1 MRVLFWGT
9 PEFAAAPL
17 RALIG
22 EGFEVIGVVTQPDRP
37 QGRARV
43 LTAPPVKEIA
53 IEERIPVFQPV
64 KPKDPEF
71 AEMLVAMQPDISIVV
86 AYGHILPRQ
95 VIDLPR
101 LGTLNI
107 HASLLPALRGAAPI
121 QAAIRRGL
129 RETGVTIMR
138 MVPALDAGP
147 VILKARVPILDDETY
162 GELQVR
168 LSELGALSLLEALA
182 LVSIGEAVETVQD
195 DGLATYAP
203 KVTRDDARID
213 WSLGAAEVART
224 VRAYDPKP
232 GAFTTKSGTDV
243 KMFGPRVISADASGD
258 GQPRRHAGEVIVA
271 GDGLVVACG
280 DGAAVGIADVQ
291 PAGKGRMSSA
301 QWARGRGVAVG
312 DRLGG

>member
-22 EGFEVIGVVTQPDRP
+22 EGSEVIGVVTQPDRP
-37 QGRARV
+37 QGRSRV
-43 LTAPPVKEIA
+43 LTAPPVKQIA
-53 IEERIPVFQPV
+53 IEERIPVFQPAR
-64 KPKDPEF
+64 PKDPDF
-71 AEMLVAMQPDISIVV
+71 VEMLVAMQPDISIVV

-121 QAAIRRGL
+121 QAAIRLGL

-138 MVPALDAGP
+138 MVAALDAGP
-147 VILKARVPILDDETY
+147 ILLKAKVPILDDETY
-162 GELQVR
+162 GELQMR
-168 LSELGALSLLEALA
+168 LSELGALTLLEALA
-182 LVSIGEAVETVQD
+182 LMSIGEAVETVQD
-195 DGLATYAP
+195 DGLATYAS
-203 KVTRDDARID
+203 KVSRDDARMD
-213 WSLGAAEVART
+213 WSLGAVEVARM

-232 GAFTTKSGTDV
+232 GAFTTRAGTDV
-243 KMFGPRVISADASGD
+243 KMFGPRVIPAAGSGD
-258 GQPRRHAGEVIVA
+258 GQPAKSAGEVVA
-271 GDGLVVACG
+271 TEGGVVVACG

-291 PAGKGRMSSA
+291 PAGKARMTSA
-301 QWARGRGVAVG
+301 EWARGRGVAAG
-312 DRLGG
+312 DRLGE